1 MFKKRNIVLK
11 LEAMKQN
18 NIKKIQ
24 SVMPLKL
31 ATSLCVAAL
40 FGLTACSVDNG
51 LTLQEPISSESLA
64 INSVPTNNLVR
75 TFTTTADGVNL
86 LRQDSIT
93 TLSGVNMA
101 PTTIELDPALR
112 IWKDS
117 VMLLLILRLITC

>member
-40 FGLTACSVDNG
+40 FGLTGCSVDNG

-75 TFTTTADGVNL
+75 TFTPTADGVNL
-86 LRQDSIT
+86 LRQDSIK

-101 PTTIELDPALR
+101 PTTIE
-112 IWKDS
+112 
-117 VMLLLILRLITC
+117 

>member
-40 FGLTACSVDNG
+40 FGLTGCSVDNG

-64 INSVPTNNLVR
+64 INSVPTNN
-75 TFTTTADGVNL
+75 
-86 LRQDSIT
+86 
-93 TLSGVNMA
+93 
-101 PTTIELDPALR
+101 
-112 IWKDS
+112 
-117 VMLLLILRLITC
+117 